1 MHSDIILGTRL
12 ILGVICLVAS
22 VACRPN
28 TPSPSPQMSSAANAP
43 ENTNK
48 TPSAP
53 QPLVTRETIASM
65 SPTELKYRVLERFP
79 NPFACNPDEYPVA
92 RADAADLAKIRFHEL
107 QANPEEFQVILR
119 HTGLSGSSTFSD
131 AQILLIDHE
140 HKKLR
145 AISFEP
151 VGNSYQ
157 FQLQIRESKQE
168 GFLIKG
174 VVDIAGTVSV
184 QEREPSVVTCP
195 VCLAPQTQIATP
207 TGPVAVADLR
217 VGDAV
222 WTADISGGRLAAT
235 IVKTVRIPVP
245 STHRMVHLVLEDGR
259 ELWSSPGHRT
269 VDGQRIAD
277 LRIRDFLNGGRI
289 VRLEEEVYRQ
299 PATYDILPS
308 GHTGHYW
315 ANGILLGSTLADGH
329 Q

>member
-1 MHSDIILGTRL
+1 MRTRFVLGMACFA
-12 ILGVICLVAS
+12 VLVACS
-22 VACRPN
+22 PN
-28 TPSPSPQMSSAANAP
+28 TPPSSPQ
-43 ENTNK
+43 
-48 TPSAP
+48 TPSTSNTPGGTSKTTSANQPPEPRERIAP
-53 QPLVTRETIASM
+53 TM
-65 SPTELKYRVLERFP
+65 SPTELKYRVLELFP
-79 NPFACNPDEYPVA
+79 NPFACDPDEYPVA
-92 RADAADLAKIRFHEL
+92 RANAADLAKTRFHEL
-107 QANPEEFQVILR
+107 QANPEEFQAILR
-119 HTGLSGSSTFSD
+119 HTGISGSSTFSD

-151 VGNSYQ
+151 AGNNYQ
-157 FQLQIRESKQE
+157 FQLQLRESKQE

-174 VVDIAGTVSV
+174 VVDNDGAVTV
-184 QEREPSVVTCP
+184 QEREPSVITCP
-195 VCLAPQTQIATP
+195 VCLAPQTQIDTP

-222 WTADISGGRLAAT
+222 WTADISGGRLAVT
-235 IVKTVRIPVP
+235 IVETVRVPIPL
-245 STHRMVHLVLEDGR
+245 THRMLHVILEDGR

-277 LRIRDFLNGGRI
+277 LRTGDILNGGRI

-315 ANGILLGSTLADGH
+315 ANGILLGSTLLDGH

>member
-1 MHSDIILGTRL
+1 MQIRL
-12 ILGVICLVAS
+12 IVGMVCLITL

-28 TPSPSPQMSSAANAP
+28 TPQPSTQTSSASNAP
-43 ENTNK
+43 GNTSSTSSNK
-48 TPSAP
+48 
-53 QPLVTRETIASM
+53 PLVIRERIAPAM

-79 NPFACNPDEYPVA
+79 NLFFCDPDAYPVA
-92 RADAADLAKIRFHEL
+92 FANEAELARKYLPEM
-107 QANPEEFQVILR
+107 QANPEEFQAILT
-119 HTGLSGSSTFSD
+119 HTGLRGLRTFTD
-131 AQILLIDHE
+131 EQALLIYRE
-140 HKKLR
+140 HKRLR
-145 AISFEP
+145 AMYFEP
-151 VGNSYQ
+151 IGDSYQ
-157 FQLQIRESKQE
+157 FQVQISESKQE

-174 VVDIAGTVSV
+174 VVNNDGVVTV

-222 WTADISGGRLAAT
+222 WTADMSGVRLAAT
-235 IVKTVRIPVP
+235 IVKTVRVPVP
-245 STHRMVHLVLEDGR
+245 LTHRMLHVVLEDGR

-277 LRIRDFLNGGRI
+277 LRIGDFLNDGRI

-315 ANGILLGSTLADGH
+315 ANGILIGSTLADVH
-329 Q
+329 